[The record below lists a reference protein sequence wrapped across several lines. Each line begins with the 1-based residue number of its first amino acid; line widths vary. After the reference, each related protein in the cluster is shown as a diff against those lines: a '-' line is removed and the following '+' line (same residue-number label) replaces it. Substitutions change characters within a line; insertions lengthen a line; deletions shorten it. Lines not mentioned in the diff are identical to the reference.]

1 MKLNNKRI
9 LITGGTSGIGYEL
22 VKHLHEQNQVIVI
35 ARHVHKLDELAR
47 QFTGI
52 MTYQADLSK
61 MEDINNAADAITA
74 DVASIDVLINNAAV
88 QYTPTFLD
96 EQFDYDSISHEIAIN
111 FTSICALT
119 YRLLPLLLR
128 QDDAVI
134 LNVNSGLAL
143 APKTSSA
150 IYCATKSALNSF
162 TQSLGYQLE
171 ATGVQVQQVFL
182 GLVDTAMTKGRGDNK
197 MLAPEA
203 ARRIVGGVERGLK
216 EHYLGKVYWLQI
228 LLRLMP
234 SVARNI
240 MRQH

>member
-203 ARRIVGGVERGLK
+203 ALRIVGGVERGLK

>member
-61 MEDINNAADAITA
+61 MEDINNAADAIRA

-96 EQFDYDSISHEIAIN
+96 EQFDYDSISHEISIN

>member
-143 APKTSSA
+143 TPKTSSA